1 MIAVSG
7 LMAMPGPGDDCE
19 VGGQPSASYSL
30 THGGGC
36 YANE

>member
-1 MIAVSG
+1 MIAVNG

-19 VGGQPSASYSL
+19 VGQQVHLSL
-30 THGGGC
+30 VRGGGC